1 MTLPPKF
8 ARKPA
13 VPTISSPQSAPRGMI
28 LSLVLLLGLHPVTGY
43 LYLPALP
50 QLQQEL
56 GISVAS
62 AQLTLSALVL
72 SFGMKQVVWGPLT
85 DRHGRRPVLLAG
97 LAMLL
102 ASSLVVAVSQDIT
115 TLLLGRCVQGL
126 GVAAAGVCACAMLR
140 DLYQPLESVRL
151 LSIGFS
157 WVGVIALAGPPL
169 GAALA
174 GAGGARAPLLLIAG
188 CAAVALLDVLLR
200 VPETR
205 PPSPALP
212 AAPRRP
218 GLLRDWRMLLRHP
231 YTALTAAS
239 YTGHYLF
246 LTMSPFALIKERGL
260 TVLDYSYVLS
270 ASSAVHLGANFVC
283 RRWLQ
288 RAGIRA
294 TLRRAGGVT
303 LAGGLALA
311 LLQWAGVQAAWAII
325 VPQWLYIAG
334 HAMHQSCGQA
344 AVSAPFPQCAGTA
357 ASLSGF
363 ALTLIALL
371 GGELVK
377 WQLPKGAAA
386 LCYGM
391 GLCAIATAAVAWGW
405 VQRDG
410 EIDLTKNDAIKKS
423 SV

>member
-1 MTLPPKF
+1 MAPPPDRS
-8 ARKPA
+8 RKQA
-13 VPTISSPQSAPRGMI
+13 VPTLPSPRPQPPRRGLI
-28 LSLVLLLGLHPVTGY
+28 LSLVLLLGLHPVAGY

-50 QLQQEL
+50 QLQHEL
-56 GISVAS
+56 NIPAAT

-72 SFGMKQVVWGPLT
+72 SFGLGQVLWGPLA

-97 LAMLL
+97 LGMLL
-102 ASSLVVAVSQDIT
+102 AASLAVAASADIV
-115 TLLLGRCVQGL
+115 TLLIGRCVQGL
-126 GVAAAGVCACAMLR
+126 GVAAAGVCARAMLR
-140 DLYQPLESVRL
+140 DLYQPIEGVRL

-174 GAGGARAPLLLIAG
+174 GAGGFRAPLLLMAG
-188 CAAVALLDVLLR
+188 CAALALLDVVLR

-205 PPSPALP
+205 APPEK
-212 AAPRRP
+212 AAARRST
-218 GLLRDWRMLLRHP
+218 LLRDWRLLLRDRTFVA

-246 LTMSPFALIKERGL
+246 LAMSPFALIGERGL
-260 TVLDYSYVLS
+260 TALEYGYALS
-270 ASSAVHLGANFVC
+270 ASSAVHLGANYVC
-283 RRWLQ
+283 RRWLA

-294 TLRRAGGVT
+294 TLRKAGGVT
-303 LAGGLALA
+303 LAGGLGLA
-311 LLQWAGVQAAWAII
+311 LLQWADVHAAWAII
-325 VPQWLYIAG
+325 VPQWLYMFG

-363 ALTLIALL
+363 VLTLIAVLA
-371 GGELVK
+371 GELLKLNMTV
-377 WQLPKGAAA
+377 GAAA
-386 LCYGM
+386 LAYGM
-391 GLCAIATAAVAWGW
+391 AICAVATATVAWGW

-410 EIDLTKNDAIKKS
+410 EIDFTGRSAA
-423 SV
+423 